1 MLHKMILFAGLLTA
15 ASQVQAAAPEQT
27 LPPPSQWLPANAVL
41 AVELPK
47 PKDLLDFAL
56 NPKVAD
62 MVAGHPMFKK
72 AAAQPKFL
80 QAMLLVHYLE
90 MRLGT
95 DWRTGLHAL
104 LDGGIAWA
112 VTADGGSLLIV
123 DAKDAGML
131 GKLHDIVVQ
140 FAKEEARKNG
150 QGGGMTS
157 AVYRGVT
164 GWTIGAGEAHAIIGN
179 RLLLANRP
187 QVLKAAIDRRED
199 SEEKGLSSVPAYQAA
214 RKAAGPGAAA
224 VAYLNLATLK
234 KAPQFEKILTKDE
247 NPMGAL
253 LLAGVREAVR
263 QSNWLALNLRVEGQ
277 SLALEAMVDGRPS
290 PDSEQAAFAWPK
302 LPDEGALPNLS
313 VPRMIAGMSLYRDLH
328 AFYAAKDKLFAER
341 TSGLIFF
348 ENMMGIFFSGRDL
361 TEDIMAQPKPEVRVV
376 VAGQEY
382 DKAAGA
388 PQIQIPAFA
397 AIFRLKQP
405 KQYADVIES
414 AWQKAVGLIN
424 VTRGQKAEVGLVIDR
439 QTYHDARYTVAY
451 FANPPDAEKTAPGT
465 ETNFRASL
473 VKMGDYLV
481 LSSTEGLA
489 KDLIDAL
496 QKETSEKTRPLAGI
510 HTAIDFDGGQLSAV
524 LEANRRTLVRGN
536 MVEKG
541 NSQEQAETE
550 IGVWIALAKYLGQSN
565 LTFGN
570 GKQGPQAKFT
580 VKLDLP

>member
-1 MLHKMILFAGLLTA
+1 
-15 ASQVQAAAPEQT
+15 
-27 LPPPSQWLPANAVL
+27 
-41 AVELPK
+41 
-47 PKDLLDFAL
+47 
-56 NPKVAD
+56 
-62 MVAGHPMFKK
+62 
-72 AAAQPKFL
+72 
-80 QAMLLVHYLE
+80 
-90 MRLGT
+90 
-95 DWRTGLHAL
+95 
-104 LDGGIAWA
+104 
-112 VTADGGSLLIV
+112 
-123 DAKDAGML
+123 ML